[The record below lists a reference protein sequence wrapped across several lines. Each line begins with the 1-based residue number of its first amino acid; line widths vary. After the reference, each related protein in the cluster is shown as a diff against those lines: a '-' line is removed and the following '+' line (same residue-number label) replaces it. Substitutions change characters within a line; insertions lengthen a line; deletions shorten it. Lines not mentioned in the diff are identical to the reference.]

1 MHKKK
6 QLWGVDT
13 NAHMHT
19 PTKRFFPK
27 GLGNIWR
34 LHVSDEQIVSVMEA
48 EEGGM
53 LTFVRMCVC
62 VRPRQRKT
70 QPKSRLTEKMTK

>member
-1 MHKKK
+1 MRKKK

-13 NAHMHT
+13 NARMNT
-19 PTKRFFPK
+19 RTQRFFPK

-34 LHVSDEQIVSVMEA
+34 LHVSDERMVSVMEA

-53 LTFVRMCVC
+53 LTFVRMYVC
-62 VRPRQRKT
+62 GAKT
-70 QPKSRLTEKMTK
+70 EEDST

>member
-62 VRPRQRKT
+62 AAE
-70 QPKSRLTEKMTK
+70 TEEDST